1 MPECLFNKVQASL
14 NRDRG
19 SKTRNRKKARI
30 MLLKRPFHED
40 KMRGKWVHYLPRIVA
55 IRALNFVDGV
65 TFLVKS
71 PLSFCYIKCFTGF
84 FALEVG
90 RLISKR
96 SWFLWLDLKQKV
108 EEGQMLKVLL
118 SYLVTT
124 VITTIGLF
132 VRGPIGIMRSS
143 VRLFRSAVT

>member
-1 MPECLFNKVQASL
+1 MPECLFNQVQASL
-14 NRDRG
+14 SSDRG

-65 TFLVKS
+65 TFLVKC
-71 PLSFCYIKCFTGF
+71 PLSFSHIQRLTSFL
-84 FALEVG
+84 ALEIG
-90 RLISKR
+90 GLISKG
-96 SWFLWLDLKQKV
+96 SWFLWLDLKQNI
-108 EEGQMLKVLL
+108 ELCQILKVLL

-124 VITTIGLF
+124 VITTIGLL

-143 VRLFRSAVT
+143 VGLFRSAVT

>member
-1 MPECLFNKVQASL
+1 MK
-14 NRDRG
+14 
-19 SKTRNRKKARI
+19 
-30 MLLKRPFHED
+30 
-40 KMRGKWVHYLPRIVA
+40 GKWVHYLPRIVA

-71 PLSFCYIKCFTGF
+71 PLSFSHIQRLTSFL
-84 FALEVG
+84 ALEVG

-124 VITTIGLF
+124 VITTIGLL

-143 VRLFRSAVT
+143 VGLFRSAVT